1 MQPSPSGSPDHT
13 PDPGFLTEL
22 RVPVRWLVLVCV
34 SVLFSLLLQLI
45 HLPGSLLLG
54 PMVAAIVVATNGARL
69 AVHRIPYIAAH
80 SLLGCVI
87 ARSLDAGILKT
98 FAADWPIF
106 LTIVLAVIGA
116 SSVMGY
122 LMARGGTL
130 PGTTAIWGTS
140 AGAASAM
147 MLMAEAHG
155 GDVRLVAFMQY
166 LRVVCVASAA
176 SLVAALAFHA
186 SGSPAPEIIWF
197 PPVDAIELAKTLAV
211 SFAASALGARLKIP
225 AGTMLLPLIAT
236 AALHAVGWITID
248 LPPWLLAIGYATL
261 GWKIGLSFTRRILR
275 HAAHALP
282 QILASI
288 VVLIVF
294 CAGLAA
300 LLTHQFGIDPL
311 TAYLATSPGGLDS
324 VAIIA
329 ASTPVD
335 ISFVMALQTARLFL
349 VLLLGGPISKFVARR
364 IGT

>member
-1 MQPSPSGSPDHT
+1 MQPSPAGPADHQ
-13 PDPGFLTEL
+13 PDPGLLTQLPVSL
-22 RVPVRWLVLVCV
+22 RWTVLLFV
-34 SVLFSLLLQLI
+34 SVLFSALLQRI

-54 PMVAAIVVATNGARL
+54 PMVAAIVMATQGARL
-69 AVHRIPYIAAH
+69 SVHRIPYIAAH
-80 SLLGCVI
+80 SLIGCVI
-87 ARSLDAGILKT
+87 ARSLDPKIIDA
-98 FAADWPIF
+98 FAADWPVF
-106 LTIVLAVIGA
+106 LAIVLAVIGA

-122 LMARGGTL
+122 LMARSGTL
-130 PGTTAIWGTS
+130 PGTTAVWGTS

-166 LRVVCVASAA
+166 MRVVCVASAA
-176 SLVAALAFHA
+176 SLVAALMFQARGGA
-186 SGSPAPEIIWF
+186 AEEIIWF
-197 PPVDAIELAKTLAV
+197 PPVDWIALAKTLAV
-211 SFAASALGARLKIP
+211 SFAASAVGARLKIP

-236 AALHAVGWITID
+236 AALHAAGWITID
-248 LPPWLLAIGYATL
+248 LPPWLLAIGYGTL
-261 GWKIGLSFTRRILR
+261 GWKIGLGFTRRILR

-294 CAGLAA
+294 CGGLAA
-300 LLTHQFGIDPL
+300 LLTFEFGIDPL

-335 ISFVMALQTARLFL
+335 ISFVMALQTVRLFL

-364 IGT
+364 IEG